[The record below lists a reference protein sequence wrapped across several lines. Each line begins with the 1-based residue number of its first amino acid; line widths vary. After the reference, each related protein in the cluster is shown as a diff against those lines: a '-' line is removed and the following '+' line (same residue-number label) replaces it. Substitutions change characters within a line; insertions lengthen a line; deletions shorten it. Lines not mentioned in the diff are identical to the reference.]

1 MIVVLDGAV
10 NTIAGAAVTVKVA
23 LAVVLVAQELVTV
36 QTTVADPPHANGAPV
51 ELFVTDKL
59 QPPLLVTPASQVAY
73 AVLIAVCVWQLAT
86 VVLDGAVNTIAGAAV
101 TVNDALAV

>member
-36 QTTVADPPHANGAPV
+36 QTTVADPPHEDGAAV
-51 ELFVTDKL
+51 ELLVIVGL
-59 QPPLLVTPASQVAY
+59 QPPLLV
-73 AVLIAVCVWQLAT
+73 
-86 VVLDGAVNTIAGAAV
+86 AAA
-101 TVNDALAV
+101 NHAA